1 MKNFRRLCFAIVL
14 AAMFTVPALA
24 GQLETPPCMDPG
36 QTDTPPGQ
44 IETPPCG
51 GPSAIQDATSNGI
64 TQAPGYAETVQLE
77 TPAFETVLFL
87 IQTVF

>member
-14 AAMFTVPALA
+14 AVAFCVPTFA
-24 GQLETPPCMDPG
+24 GETSTPPCTDPG

-44 IETPPCG
+44 LETPPCG
-51 GPSAIQDATSNGI
+51 GPSNTQDATSSGI
-64 TQAPGYAETVQLE
+64 AQTPGYAETIQLE

>member
-1 MKNFRRLCFAIVL
+1 MKNFRRLCFTIVL

-24 GQLETPPCMDPG
+24 GQLETPPCTDPG

-51 GPSAIQDATSNGI
+51 GPSNTQDATSNGI
-64 TQAPGYAETVQLE
+64 TQTPGDAEPGQLE
-77 TPAFETVLFL
+77 TPTIETVLFL

>member
-51 GPSAIQDATSNGI
+51 GPSNTQDATSNSMAQ
-64 TQAPGYAETVQLE
+64 TPDYAETVQLE
-77 TPAFETVLFL
+77 TPTFETVLFL